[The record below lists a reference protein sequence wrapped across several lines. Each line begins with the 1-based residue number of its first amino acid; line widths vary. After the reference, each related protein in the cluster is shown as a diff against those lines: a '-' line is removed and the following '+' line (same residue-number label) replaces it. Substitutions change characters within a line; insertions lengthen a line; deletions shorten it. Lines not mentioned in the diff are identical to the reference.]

1 MEGCSGGI
9 PFVGGVFFRMAIK
22 AALTTSASTK
32 AMVQAAIVL
41 PDRGLPAIMAS
52 TRMLLSSTAAPGFP
66 SQKLLILKGKPAA
79 PHRGM
84 RCLGLRLLL
93 SRRNAGIH

>member
-1 MEGCSGGI
+1 
-9 PFVGGVFFRMAIK
+9 MAIK

-52 TRMLLSSTAAPGFP
+52 IKMLLSSTAAPGFLVKNYYLEAKTCGTP
-66 SQKLLILKGKPAA
+66 SRDEVP
-79 PHRGM
+79 
-84 RCLGLRLLL
+84 GLQIASLH
-93 SRRNAGIH
+93 RNAGIH

>member
-1 MEGCSGGI
+1 VEGCSGGI

-52 TRMLLSSTAAPGFP
+52 TKMLLSSTAAPGFP
-66 SQKLLILKGKPAA
+66 SQIIILRRKSAA

-84 RCLGLRLLL
+84 RCLGFRLLL

>member
-1 MEGCSGGI
+1 
-9 PFVGGVFFRMAIK
+9 MAIK

-52 TRMLLSSTAAPGFP
+52 TKMLLSSTAAPDFLV
-66 SQKLLILKGKPAA
+66 KLL
-79 PHRGM
+79 
-84 RCLGLRLLL
+84 
-93 SRRNAGIH
+93 S